1 MADLPIIY
9 TIRLDMQED
18 VTDEANLWNNTR
30 HISDLL
36 GSGFLSAVRFRSLK
50 GEPDYLH
57 LYELPNIDL
66 LSTEAYKN
74 VRKYDDWGPKLSHGF
89 SNHSASLYTQL
100 VTVNIADTPRTFE
113 EPRDPAKSMGAV
125 QSKYLLAVRMDVPPE
140 KADELVKWYEDEH
153 IPLILKVPGFR
164 SARLCRRAGLHPRTP
179 CLDPEWISIWEIDD
193 ADAIRHPDIKAANET
208 EWAKRVHEFTTDVR
222 LGLHERIHPA

>member
-1 MADLPIIY
+1 MPDLPIIY

-18 VTDEANLWNNTR
+18 VTEEANLWNNTR

-50 GEPDYLH
+50 GEPEYLH

-66 LSTEAYKN
+66 LSTESYKN

-89 SNHSASLYTQL
+89 SNHSASLYNQL

-113 EPRDPAKSMGAV
+113 EPRDGRRQVFYGRTSAGEGRKSSGTRRNISPSFSM
-125 QSKYLLAVRMDVPPE
+125 SPVP
-140 KADELVKWYEDEH
+140 K
-153 IPLILKVPGFR
+153 R
-164 SARLCRRAGLHPRTP
+164 SALP
-179 CLDPEWISIWEIDD
+179 
-193 ADAIRHPDIKAANET
+193 
-208 EWAKRVHEFTTDVR
+208 
-222 LGLHERIHPA
+222 

>member
-1 MADLPIIY
+1 MPDLPIIY

-18 VTDEANLWNNTR
+18 VTEEANLWNNTR

-50 GEPDYLH
+50 GEPEYLH

-89 SNHSASLYTQL
+89 SNHSASLYNQIGDGEHSGHAPHL
-100 VTVNIADTPRTFE
+100 RGAARPRQVHGRSPE
-113 EPRDPAKSMGAV
+113 QVSASGSDGRPAG
-125 QSKYLLAVRMDVPPE
+125 E
-140 KADELVKWYEDEH
+140 
-153 IPLILKVPGFR
+153 G
-164 SARLCRRAGLHPRTP
+164 
-179 CLDPEWISIWEIDD
+179 
-193 ADAIRHPDIKAANET
+193 
-208 EWAKRVHEFTTDVR
+208 
-222 LGLHERIHPA
+222 